1 MKKQQVLALEMAAD
15 HPGVGPEFCD
25 DLIIETAHVDPSPT
39 SNTLSAVV
47 PFATADGH
55 GPSLSAP

>member
-25 DLIIETAHVDPSPT
+25 DLIIETAHVDPIRR
-39 SNTLSAVV
+39 
-47 PFATADGH
+47 
-55 GPSLSAP
+55 